1 VPARVGGRGAGA
13 AADWR
18 WAMVEEGGAAR
29 LRDRGAVRGWRPSR
43 RWRWGGLSCVLFNA
57 EDTEEE
63 EIVSVAG
70 RGPRALSACIHA
82 LADATC
88 DV

>member
-1 VPARVGGRGAGA
+1 
-13 AADWR
+13 
-18 WAMVEEGGAAR
+18 MVEEGGR
-29 LRDRGAVRGWRPSR
+29 RGFAIGVPFAGGGLADGGDG
-43 RWRWGGLSCVLFNA
+43 GGLSCVLFNA